1 MSIVIQALEG
11 LISYTKSCEGLL
23 NCTEAGQVKIAQAAL
38 KQTRL
43 DDALLHINIGA
54 MAEIKA
60 TIDGKSTQ
68 LVKDIVY
75 GAIAEIEAWKA
86 KEQGE
91 IK

>member
-1 MSIVIQALEG
+1 MSKVIEALESSIKICLRIG
-11 LISYTKSCEGLL
+11 LI
-23 NCTEAGQVKIAQAAL
+23 ADAQVNNVALTQA
-38 KQTRL
+38 RL

-68 LVKDIVY
+68 PVKDIVY

-86 KEQGE
+86 KE
-91 IK
+91 